1 MLCRAAAA
9 GHAAAMHGRDSTAS
23 PSASVVRC
31 HGALFFLSTNF
42 SSDVMLLA
50 PCEFAENASTIQ
62 RRFPYP
68 PRAPNKA
75 FKAAIADQ
83 PRYLVSHKGKD
94 ERALHAEG
102 PCHVP
107 RLQFSRTEKTQEV
120 FVHARQQPPTRSVS
134 LLQRPP
140 SLLSTNPNAGE
151 PLRSVWTFRPMV
163 GWTNSQDKR
172 ISHAP
177 LLMEV
182 SEVASHIHLART
194 CGEIGFH
201 ERSRFPTRG
210 RTPRLGRLAS
220 RDALSFVDMISLERT
235 WAPSYD

>member
-1 MLCRAAAA
+1 MAA
-9 GHAAAMHGRDSTAS
+9 TAQ
-23 PSASVVRC
+23 PPRP
-31 HGALFFLSTNF
+31 HL
-42 SSDVMLLA
+42 SSDVMVHSFFSLRIFRPMSCRSHLVI
-50 PCEFAENASTIQ
+50 FAENASTSQ

-107 RLQFSRTEKTQEV
+107 RLQFNRTEKTQEV

-140 SLLSTNPNAGE
+140 SLLSTNPNAAQANHFGRCG
-151 PLRSVWTFRPMV
+151 RS
-163 GWTNSQDKR
+163 
-172 ISHAP
+172 AP
-177 LLMEV
+177 WLDGRT
-182 SEVASHIHLART
+182 ART
-194 CGEIGFH
+194 KGSVTLPF
-201 ERSRFPTRG
+201 
-210 RTPRLGRLAS
+210 
-220 RDALSFVDMISLERT
+220 
-235 WAPSYD
+235 